1 MGMRER
7 RKAERARTIA
17 AFEHLLTFVE
27 AAAKTSNVL
36 LPPGTNVDERIMEF
50 VMPMTRVHDKVWNK
64 ITQVYQEWDQDRSDL
79 MEIDALPGKLPD
91 VERELIGETLAEA
104 LLDGRL
110 DACEETGLFRPI
122 PNH

>member
-1 MGMRER
+1 
-7 RKAERARTIA
+7 
-17 AFEHLLTFVE
+17 
-27 AAAKTSNVL
+27 
-36 LPPGTNVDERIMEF
+36 
-50 VMPMTRVHDKVWNK
+50 MPMTRVHDKVWNK